1 MTQKGY
7 VLDGFFKLCR
17 INTPWITY
25 KNCTF
30 FECIIDNAFSLK
42 ECLIQKTSILND
54 VPLEDCRFNQVYLHH
69 TLSQTTKI
77 EEPIKYNYS
86 VSCPHC
92 SEKIFYLLKHYK
104 KVNAV
109 ELEWVMKKIPS
120 GCVGCLDWSEELK
133 ECVADPLPEDV
144 NTCFKAKEALY
155 K

>member
-1 MTQKGY
+1 MIF
-7 VLDGFFKLCR
+7 V
-17 INTPWITY
+17 
-25 KNCTF
+25 
-30 FECIIDNAFSLK
+30 E
-42 ECLIQKTSILND
+42 KTSYYVCPKTGEHFRLYTTQCI
-54 VPLEDCRFNQVYLHH
+54 DCEHFISYLHETISCNYH
-69 TLSQTTKI
+69 ILSQTTKI

-109 ELEWVMKKIPS
+109 ELEWVMKKTPS
-120 GCVGCLDWSEELK
+120 GCEGCQDFNGK
-133 ECVADPLPEDV
+133 ECIADPLPEDV

>member
-69 TLSQTTKI
+69 TLSQTTKDFRSI
-77 EEPIKYNYS
+77 GIAMSSEPMQEVK
-86 VSCPHC
+86 
-92 SEKIFYLLKHYK
+92 EKF
-104 KVNAV
+104 
-109 ELEWVMKKIPS
+109 S